1 MTATVEESPPTPAEQ
16 LAAAEEEAEREI
28 AALIAGLVAAG
39 VSAAAILA
47 LLAAFTGVVSAGA
60 QVGWSIDARLALA
73 SASGRR
79 TRWGAFRVEAL
90 PTSVADDVLA
100 VVTDGARRIEEADD
114 QQAELTRFERRMVR
128 LATTKIHQAA
138 SAATFSYAA
147 WLGMDLEWVTRRD
160 GNACVVC
167 TAMNGR
173 RVAAG
178 ERFTPPSGR
187 GMPRTLW
194 AGFQG
199 LPPAHP
205 HCRCRPVPRPPR
217 TQQGQP

>member
-1 MTATVEESPPTPAEQ
+1 MTASAPEQPATPADQ
-16 LAAAEEEAEREI
+16 LQAAEEEAEREV

-39 VSAAAILA
+39 LSAAAILA

-60 QVGWSIDARLALA
+60 QVGWSIGARLALL

-79 TRWGAFRVEAL
+79 RGVFRVEAL

-100 VVTDGARRIEEADD
+100 VVTDGARRVEEAADRE
-114 QQAELTRFERRMVR
+114 AELARFERRMVR

-138 SAATFSYAA
+138 SAATFSYAS
-147 WLGMDLEWVTRRD
+147 WLGLDLEWVTRRD
-160 GNACVVC
+160 GAACAVC

-178 ERFTPPSGR
+178 ERFTPPSGP

-199 LPPAHP
+199 LPPVHP
-205 HCRCRPVPRPPR
+205 WCRCRVLARTPRV
-217 TQQGQP
+217 QP